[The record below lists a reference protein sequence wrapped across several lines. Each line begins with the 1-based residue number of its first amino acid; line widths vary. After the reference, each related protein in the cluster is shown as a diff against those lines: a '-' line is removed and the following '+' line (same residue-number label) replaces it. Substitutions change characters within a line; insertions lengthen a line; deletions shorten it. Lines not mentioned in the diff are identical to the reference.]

1 MRNKL
6 KLAETLRKFG
16 ISHTI
21 FELRDGCLG
30 ISHNKTDKWKVADIV
45 ELLGYA
51 FLEPYQY
58 EYSFKEKPL
67 GDTIIY

>member
-6 KLAETLRKFG
+6 KLAETLRNFG

-21 FELRDGCLG
+21 FELKNGCLG
-30 ISHNKTDKWKVADIV
+30 ISHDKKHKYKVADIA

-67 GDTIIY
+67 GETIIY